1 MHAEVFGITADD
13 RLACRPLDQVEELA
27 RAQQRRFDQVGAEN
41 FVESCGLHPVV
52 ALDAGKVASR
62 SVAAENAVRPG
73 RYRGLVD
80 HRVPFLARI
89 PLLLGVA
96 ARENVVDV
104 HRLIEEGRE
113 LGAVAVDKV
122 GAAGLH
128 QIHAQEM
135 AFVVPIRC

>member
-1 MHAEVFGITADD
+1 M
-13 RLACRPLDQVEELA
+13 
-27 RAQQRRFDQVGAEN
+27 GAEN

-62 SVAAENAVRPG
+62 SVATENAVRPG

-80 HRVPFLARI
+80 HRVLFLARI

-96 ARENVVDV
+96 ARKNVVDV

-113 LGAVAVDKV
+113 LCC
-122 GAAGLH
+122 
-128 QIHAQEM
+128 
-135 AFVVPIRC
+135 RR